1 MRWLT
6 RGYEEHLFMLPFIN
20 VDPLYDPVRQD
31 PRFQDIL
38 HRIGL
43 RS

>member
-1 MRWLT
+1 
-6 RGYEEHLFMLPFIN
+6 MLPFIN
-20 VDPLYDPVRQD
+20 VDPLYDPVRHD